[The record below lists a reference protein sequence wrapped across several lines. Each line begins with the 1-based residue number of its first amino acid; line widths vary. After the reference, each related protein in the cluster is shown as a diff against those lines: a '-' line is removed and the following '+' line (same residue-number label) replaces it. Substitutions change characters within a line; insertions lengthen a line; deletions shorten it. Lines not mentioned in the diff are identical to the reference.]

1 MNRVSFFKNSREN
14 RQKLKKEPKNFKDIS
29 KYFSKEEW
37 ARLGYSEKISYV
49 YMKRNYETMTR
60 LGLRSTLPAFMCPK
74 KGATKSLHCDSKIKN
89 PEEKDESPQGT
100 SSVQL
105 RKRQQVTPKKPVKE
119 KKRSELEPGT
129 SGPEQAQR
137 QLRPPDKASTSAQQS
152 KKTSGS
158 KRKKVNVWAHRLRE
172 RNPVAYEEISDPE
185 EDD

>member
-1 MNRVSFFKNSREN
+1 MNIGSVFKNSRGD
-14 RQKLKKEPKNFKDIS
+14 RQKLKKEPKAFKDIS

-60 LGLRSTLPAFMCPK
+60 LGLRGTLPAFMCPK
-74 KGATKSLHCDSKIKN
+74 KGATKSKHC
-89 PEEKDESPQGT
+89 EEKDESPQGT
-100 SSVQL
+100 SSMQL
-105 RKRQQVTPKKPVKE
+105 RKRQKKVTPKKPVKE

-137 QLRPPDKASTSAQQS
+137 QLRPLDKASTSAQQS

-158 KRKKVNVWAHRLRE
+158 KRKKVNVWAYRLRE